1 MAKGRPGG
9 NPDLEK
15 HQFTTDKKEGDRL
28 KKHIQLRISEN
39 MANQLEKLP
48 NKQEFIREAI
58 KEKLERDFPEK

>member
-15 HQFTTDKKEGDRL
+15 YQFKTDKDERDRL

-58 KEKLERDFPEK
+58 KEKLERDFPEE